1 MMPTLRNS
9 MAAVAAALV
18 FSLAS
23 PAHAGFGAIAYAPSS
38 GANGYSYGYASR
50 YDAEYRAMAECR
62 SRSGGCQ
69 IAIWFQNACGAV
81 ASGYNGGWGS
91 AWGNGRA
98 QAEYNAIA
106 QCSRYTTNCS
116 IRVWACT
123 D

>member
-1 MMPTLRNS
+1 MISSIRIALI
-9 MAAVAAALV
+9 AAIATICLAL
-18 FSLAS
+18 A
-23 PAHAGFGAIAYAPSS
+23 PQAQAGFGAIAYAPSS
-38 GANGYSYGYASR
+38 GANGYCYGYASR
-50 YDAEYRAMAECR
+50 RDAEYRAMAECGA
-62 SRSGGCQ
+62 RSGGCQ

-81 ASGYNGGWGS
+81 ASGYRGGWGS

-98 QAEYNAIA
+98 EAEYNALA